1 MQRGWLQ
8 ALAASFQRG
17 RRHGEISWG
26 STPFGPPG
34 SARSHARRDRMRA
47 AVAALAL
54 SAVIAAEAVRAQSAA
69 PPVDF
74 TIAFIGDQ
82 GLGSNA
88 QAVLT
93 LIRSEGADVV
103 LHSGDFDYQDD
114 PKAWDDQISGILGR
128 DFPYFA
134 SAGNHDAARFYG
146 PGGYQEFLAAR
157 MNRLGIA
164 WRGDLGVQSSF
175 TYRGIFFVL
184 TTPDVFGDGDGLYD
198 LFIARELAADDST
211 WRISSWHEDMQLM
224 QVGGKDDQTGWGVYE
239 QSRRG
244 GAIIA
249 TAHEHSYSRT
259 YLLSSCRD
267 QTVASTAST
276 LILSRDDPS
285 TPADEGRSFVFVSGL
300 GGKSIRSQL
309 LDGPWWASVDTSTQG
324 ANYGA
329 LFGVFDYQGDPA
341 VAHFYFKEIGGRVVD
356 DFFVRS
362 AAAGGPRPCTTAVC
376 DCPEATPCDDGDAC
390 TVDDACDAGGV
401 CRAGAPRSCEDFDAC
416 TVDTCSP
423 RSGCD
428 HRPIVLA
435 DVRRVLTRGSRVE
448 ACAGQRL
455 PKSVARRLGRARR
468 LLGRASRTGNGAGRA
483 ITRALHLLGQAEAA
497 LGSAQQ
503 HLSPGC
509 AAALRGQL
517 DDASTKMSCLRP
529 GRRA

>member
-1 MQRGWLQ
+1 
-8 ALAASFQRG
+8 
-17 RRHGEISWG
+17 
-26 STPFGPPG
+26 
-34 SARSHARRDRMRA
+34 
-47 AVAALAL
+47 
-54 SAVIAAEAVRAQSAA
+54 
-69 PPVDF
+69 
-74 TIAFIGDQ
+74 
-82 GLGSNA
+82 
-88 QAVLT
+88 
-93 LIRSEGADVV
+93 
-103 LHSGDFDYQDD
+103 
-114 PKAWDDQISGILGR
+114 
-128 DFPYFA
+128 
-134 SAGNHDAARFYG
+134 
-146 PGGYQEFLAAR
+146 
-157 MNRLGIA
+157 
-164 WRGDLGVQSSF
+164 
-175 TYRGIFFVL
+175 
-184 TTPDVFGDGDGLYD
+184 
-198 LFIARELAADDST
+198 
-211 WRISSWHEDMQLM
+211 
-224 QVGGKDDQTGWGVYE
+224 
-239 QSRRG
+239 
-244 GAIIA
+244 
-249 TAHEHSYSRT
+249 AHEHSYSRT

-529 GRRA
+529 GSRAWWDGHSNFGAVHGGLALRDRDAREAFLADVQDPASPRYAQFITQEEFDALYGPTEAAEAAVVAHLERSGLRITDRAPNRLIVGARGSVAAIERAFGVAIHDVSFRGARHYAALEEPTFPADIADAVVGVIGLDDLVERQPRVRASGPVPAPHAALGSNCCHLSPNDLATFYDNTTAYTGTGQTIVIAGAYAWMDSDNTTFNAQWGLPALPAGSGQVCTGSG